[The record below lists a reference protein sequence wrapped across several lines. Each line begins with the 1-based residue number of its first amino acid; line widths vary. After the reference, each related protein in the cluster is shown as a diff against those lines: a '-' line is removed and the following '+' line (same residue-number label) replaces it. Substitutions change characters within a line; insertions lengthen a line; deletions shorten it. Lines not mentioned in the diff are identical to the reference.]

1 MSDASN
7 VPAADQEPWVS
18 GIDPAF
24 SQAFNLVHAEEDEE
38 ETPAGAETPD
48 SAGDGAETPSAP
60 AEGAA
65 AGAADA
71 GAQAGGADTGA
82 LPSAADLIQR
92 TLGEQPEEGADKGAG
107 VADESAAAG
116 TAGPAVEGV
125 DPATVIPAFAA
136 AGAKIT
142 ERMENT
148 FKAQA
153 MQELQTEIDEVFIKG
168 LRLRP
173 MQMVG
178 LELPSLREGAKPD
191 EKIKI
196 LDSQMARDWQ
206 ETVTGLLEDEIADK
220 VQQKTEEVRSMT
232 SVIQESI
239 LLGQNNP
246 DLIPGTAGFDKE
258 LAERFTK
265 IAKAYEVKTAKGVIG
280 YAVNVQPLINEL
292 RSGLATERGASTA
305 NKANEERAAQQRAK
319 AAAQPRTEEG
329 KFDQPQ
335 AGIQSKSG
343 QSGKVEEGYDH
354 FWSALKMHPG
364 GSNLSI

>member
-1 MSDASN
+1 MSDATN
-7 VPAADQEPWVS
+7 VPASDQEPWVS

-24 SQAFNLVHAEEDEE
+24 SQAFNFVHSQEDEE
-38 ETPAGAETPD
+38 ETVEGAEAAEP
-48 SAGDGAETPSAP
+48 AGDGAETPAAP

-65 AGAADA
+65 AGAADDA
-71 GAQAGGADTGA
+71 APAGGTDAKSI
-82 LPSAADLIQR
+82 PSAADLIQR
-92 TLGEQPEEGADKGAG
+92 TLGEQSEAGADG
-107 VADESAAAG
+107 AAASEDKSDAAG
-116 TAGPAVEGV
+116 AAGPAAEGV

-153 MQELQTEIDEVFIKG
+153 MQELQTEIDEVFING
-168 LRLRP
+168 LKLRP

-178 LELPSLREGAKPD
+178 LELPSLRQGAGKD
-191 EKIKI
+191 EKVKI

-246 DLIPGTAGFDKE
+246 DLIPGTVGFDKE

-265 IAKAYEVKTAKGVIG
+265 IAKAYEVKTQKGVIG

-292 RSGLATERGASTA
+292 RSSLAAERGATSA
-305 NKANEERAAQQRAK
+305 NKQNEERAAQQRAK